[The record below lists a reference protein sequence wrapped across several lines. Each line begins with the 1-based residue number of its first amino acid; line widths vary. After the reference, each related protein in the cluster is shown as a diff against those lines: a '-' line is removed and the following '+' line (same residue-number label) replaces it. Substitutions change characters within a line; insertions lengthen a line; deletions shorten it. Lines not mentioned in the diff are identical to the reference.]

1 MSSSF
6 SVNPVG
12 LPVAAAIVRPAS
24 SAADDGVATQLPTR
38 QSVTATD
45 GAGSARLSSHG
56 QNGALAN
63 QVTIDRA
70 AASVVYQLVDKR
82 TNIVVKQYP
91 EQAILRR
98 RAYFRTLDAMRD
110 NAEVPRIDRRI

>member
-12 LPVAAAIVRPAS
+12 LPVAATIVRPAS

-38 QSVTATD
+38 QSVTAADASISTQLRSQQQ
-45 GAGSARLSSHG
+45 G
-56 QNGALAN
+56 GALAS

-98 RAYFRTLDAMRD
+98 RAYFRILDAMRD
-110 NAEVPRIDRRI
+110 NTEVPRIDRRV